1 MAPSRVFPGEDKG
14 KGMETEKGS
23 PCLRSIR
30 EAPLGFT
37 VSAGVTL
44 ELYLVKRGRG
54 ILITK
59 KK

>member
-1 MAPSRVFPGEDKG
+1 MAPSRVFLREDKG
-14 KGMETEKGS
+14 KVMETERGS
-23 PCLRSIR
+23 PCLHSIR

-44 ELYLVKRGRG
+44 ELYLGKGGRR
-54 ILITK
+54 ILTTK